1 MLLTELNDDVLRH
14 IFEKCSLD
22 DVIRLYYVCRK
33 FQTIIAHYT
42 FFKKSHDLL
51 IVGHRNSEAVCYKRF
66 DLIPFEIIL
75 SPVLILTLPLRTLHN
90 LSYHKRVK
98 LFQNWC
104 YGRYEEH
111 VMFHQRQFNPSRIFL
126 EKELL
131 YITHGGQ
138 LRAHKRMRNR
148 QVLARKPFKTY
159 GSENESDITS
169 FAKKDSTIF
178 IGRRDGYVMVTSTDS
193 SESPIADRIDTTSTS
208 RLEFV
213 DFNADLF
220 VTTTLNTTSLWR
232 RQYEL
237 GIPFLEPIAEVNG
250 GGNKCLRLSPDGE
263 RLATGKYNERARSAL
278 RLTDIETYA

>member
-1 MLLTELNDDVLRH
+1 MMCWGIFSKSVRSTMWFDCIMCAESFKQSLRTTRFSKRVTTSWLLA
-14 IFEKCSLD
+14 
-22 DVIRLYYVCRK
+22 
-33 FQTIIAHYT
+33 IAIPKP
-42 FFKKSHDLL
+42 FAPRGL
-51 IVGHRNSEAVCYKRF
+51 IA
-66 DLIPFEIIL
+66 FEIIL
-75 SPVLILTLPLRTLHN
+75 SPVLILLLPLRTLHH

-111 VMFHQRQFNPSRIFL
+111 VLFHQRQFNPSRIFL
-126 EKELL
+126 EKDLL

-148 QVLARKPFKTY
+148 QVLARKPCKTY
-159 GSENESDITS
+159 GSENDSDITS

-178 IGRRDGYVMVTSTDS
+178 IGRRDGHVMVTSTDS

-263 RLATGKYNERARSAL
+263 RLATGKYNERARTAL